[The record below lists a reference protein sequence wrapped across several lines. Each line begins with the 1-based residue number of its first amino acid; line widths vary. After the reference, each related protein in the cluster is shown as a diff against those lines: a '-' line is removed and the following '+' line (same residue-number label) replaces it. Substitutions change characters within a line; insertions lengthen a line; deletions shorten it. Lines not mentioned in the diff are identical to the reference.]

1 MLSLLSFIDAFVET
15 LELYFTKLV
24 CTDFEIDI

>member
-24 CTDFEIDI
+24 CADFENEL